1 MEIILNIIKEFQII
15 LAVISL
21 ITGLLQCFFGYKF
34 LRFWVTLIGFLIG
47 FSAGLGIASANIDVK
62 YVPLIIGV
70 AAGILLGFLSFKIYL
85 VGVFLFIGTI
95 AAVATGSFLK
105 YASLPA
111 VAAIII
117 CIAVFILC
125 GILAVKFQRPMVIVI
140 TALSGA
146 SASAKALRTLVAAV
160 SANHTYFIIILL
172 GLAACGILLQFLTT
186 RGPKQR
192 RHRR

>member
-15 LAVISL
+15 FAVISL

-34 LRFWVTLIGFLIG
+34 LRFWITLIGFLIG
-47 FSAGLGIASANIDVK
+47 FAAGLGIASANIDIK
-62 YVPLIIGV
+62 YVPLIIGI

-95 AAVATGSFLK
+95 AAVATGSLLK

-186 RGPKQR
+186 RDPKQR